1 MNLLAVQQQA
11 NGGFGPYLGIVY
23 IAILALAFYFLII
36 KPGKKQK
43 EQFKDMVDGLKIG
56 DEVVT
61 RSGIKGIVVALD
73 DVYFTLET
81 GNGAGIEFILNALG
95 YIVTPLNGHQAEG
108 EGDKGPVETYGEDQ
122 GFKSY
127 DEDEDTKEL

>member
-1 MNLLAVQQQA
+1 MNLLAAQQQA

-43 EQFKDMVDGLKIG
+43 EQFKDMVDGLKVG

-61 RSGIKGIVVALD
+61 RSGIKGKVVSVD

-81 GNGAGIEFILNALG
+81 GNGAEIEFILNALG
-95 YIVTPLNGHQAEG
+95 YIVTPLNGHEG
-108 EGDKGPVETYGEDQ
+108 EETNYSTETYAEDQ
-122 GFKSY
+122 SFKSY
-127 DEDEDTKEL
+127 DDEDDKDTKEQ

>member
-1 MNLLAVQQQA
+1 MNLLVAQQA

-23 IAILALAFYFLII
+23 ILILALAFYFLII

-43 EQFKDMVDGLKIG
+43 EQFKDMVEGLKVG

-61 RSGIKGIVVALD
+61 RSGIKGKVVSVD

-81 GNGAGIEFILNALG
+81 GNGAEIEFILNALG
-95 YIVTPLNGHQAEG
+95 YIVTPLNGHEQEADEG
-108 EGDKGPVETYGEDQ
+108 KETYGEDQ

-127 DEDEDTKEL
+127 DEEDDTKEL

>member
-1 MNLLAVQQQA
+1 MDLLAVQQQA
-11 NGGFGPYLGIVY
+11 NGSFGSSLGIVY

-61 RSGIKGIVVALD
+61 RSGIKGKVVALD

-81 GNGAGIEFILNALG
+81 GNGAEIEFILNALG
-95 YIVTPLNGHQAEG
+95 YIVTPLNGHQAGG
-108 EGDKGPVETYGEDQ
+108 EGDKDPVETYGEDQ

-127 DEDEDTKEL
+127 DDEDTKEL